1 MKTLFLNPPSFERF
15 DSAGARYQARRR
27 TKAMWFPIWLCSA
40 AGLIKDSRV
49 LDCPVEGIGLERMIK
64 IAKDYEL
71 IVFNTSSATIKKNV
85 FVAENLK
92 KIHECKIVFVGPHVS
107 VLSDE
112 ILRESNCVDAVARR
126 EYDYTILEVSEG
138 KDFDKIK
145 GLSWHDN
152 EKTTNNPDR
161 TLIKDLDKFPFVSKI
176 YKRDL
181 KISLY
186 REPELLH
193 PYVSIMTGRS
203 CPFRCT
209 FCLWPQTFFSRE
221 YRVRSPQNVTN
232 EVEYIKEEIPEVKEI
247 MFDDGTFTAFP
258 KRVEEICDLIKH
270 MDMTWSCN
278 ARADVRFKTLKKM
291 KEAGCRMLI
300 VGYESANQQILNNI
314 RKGITTKEMIEF
326 SNNCKK
332 LGLMI
337 HGCFIFGLPGET
349 KESIE
354 KTVKFAIDLDLDSV
368 QASVATPYP
377 GTEFYKEYKEKGF
390 LMKGELADE
399 HGFQDC
405 IINTPH
411 LSAEEIVKAAD
422 DLHVRFFYR
431 PQFLLKMLR
440 MMLKDTREI
449 ERILVSG
456 SEFQS
461 YVLKRFFQK

>member
-40 AGLIKDSRV
+40 ASLIKNSKV
-49 LDCPVEGIGLERMIK
+49 LDCPVEGINLEKMTK
-64 IAKDYEL
+64 IAKRYEL
-71 IVFNTSSATIKKNV
+71 IVLNTSSATIKKNI
-85 FVAENLK
+85 FVSEHLK
-92 KIHECKIVFVGPHVS
+92 KNYDCKIIFVGPHVS
-107 VLSDE
+107 ILSE
-112 ILRESNCVDAVARR
+112 QILKKSNYVDAVARR
-126 EYDYTILEVSEG
+126 EYDYTILEIFEG
-138 KDFDKIK
+138 KNFKKIE
-145 GLSWHDN
+145 GLSWRDD
-152 EKTTNNPDR
+152 EKIINNPDR
-161 TLIKDLDKFPFVSKI
+161 PLIKDLNKLPFVSKI

-181 KISLY
+181 KIPLY

-209 FCLWPQTFFSRE
+209 FCLWPQTFFNRE
-221 YRVRSPQNVTN
+221 YRVRSPQHVAD
-232 EVEYIKEEIPEVKEI
+232 EVEYIKDELPEVKEI

-258 KRVEEICDLIKH
+258 KRVEEICGLIKH

-278 ARADVRFKTLKKM
+278 ARADVRLETLKKM

-300 VGYESANQQILNNI
+300 VGYESADQQILNNI
-314 RKGITTKEMIEF
+314 RKGVTVKEMIEF
-326 SNNCKK
+326 TKNCRK
-332 LGLMI
+332 LGIMI
-337 HGCFIFGLPGET
+337 HGCFIFGLLGET
-349 KESIE
+349 KETIE
-354 KTVKFAIDLDLDSV
+354 KTMKFAIDLDLDSV

-377 GTEFYKEYKEKGF
+377 GTEFYKEYEEKGF
-390 LMKGELADE
+390 LMRGELADK

-422 DLHVRFFYR
+422 DFHVRFFYR

-449 ERILVSG
+449 ERILISG

-461 YVLKRFFQK
+461 YVLKSFFQK